1 MKKITLSVCA
11 IALSLVVGAQSLVH
25 LAPKNVGVKKLV
37 QQNINKNPLIEVNNL
52 FKENNLMSLKSQ
64 ALPAQLLQEQV
75 LSLNEN
81 VLADLH
87 TNAYASLEL
96 VLPYNGKQLKLKLIK
111 QDLFAPGFKIST
123 DKVGNY
129 PVTTGV
135 HYRGVIEG
143 DETSLAAISVF
154 ENDVAGLIATD
165 EGNFNL
171 GKIENPNGLKAL
183 NNQFIIYNDKN
194 LAGEVSQ
201 DFCGTIDDVYNDKV
215 IKSKPIEGYKSDQ
228 NCVNFYFEVD
238 YSLHQSKGGVT
249 GAANYMEAVFNQVA
263 ILYQNEQ
270 INTKISEIFVWSSND
285 PYGSNIN
292 TVLSSFRSNKNA
304 QGFNGDIAHY
314 VSLDVSGGLAYV
326 DVICNSSY
334 RYGVSQLHNSYQNVP
349 TYSWT
354 VEVVTHELGH
364 NLGSPHTQSCSWPGG
379 AIDNCYTTEGGCAKG
394 PQPTNG
400 GTIMSYCHLT
410 STGINFNNGFGPLPG
425 NLIRDKVYNASCL
438 STCDVGEPVCSTPL
452 NVTATNIQ
460 QTSLTVS
467 WNAVSTAN
475 NYGFRYRQ
483 QGASSWINSTVSGTS
498 KNLTG
503 LSPLTSYEV
512 QVRSNCD
519 DNEVSDYSTSEVYTT
534 LTDQLTYCSSKGNNV
549 SYEYIAGVKVGTF
562 TNNTG
567 ANGGY
572 GDFSNLVI
580 NINKDEPTSIQLTP
594 GFVSS
599 VYNETWT
606 LFADLNSD
614 GDFTDAGET
623 LFVSGNVS
631 TVVTGSITIP
641 SSVANGTTRLRVSMK
656 YNGAS
661 SSCETFTYGEVEDY
675 TINIQDAV
683 AQPCDAP
690 TGLLAH
696 SPTTSSISLSWNAV
710 SNATT
715 YILQSRPAGGS
726 WSSQTVSGTS
736 TTVTGLTDNTS
747 YDFRIASDCGSETSS
762 YSNTVSETT
771 EEVAAPTCDAPT
783 NVQSSAI
790 TETTFTVTWNAVTGA
805 NSYTA
810 EVRLPGGTW
819 NPYSAATN
827 SINFTG
833 ASASTT
839 YEVRVKADCG
849 SLESNYSSTLTV
861 TTEDE
866 VVVTEYCTASGTN
879 SSSDWIKSITI
890 GNFTNNSGNNSG
902 YGNYI
907 PTTINLAPGVST
919 NVSLVPG
926 FSGFIFVTRYPEY
939 FRIWID
945 YNKDGDFDDA
955 GELVIQSTSASQN
968 TQNGSFT
975 VPANAT
981 GTTRMR
987 IAMQRN
993 TGANSCGTFTRGE
1006 VEDYTVAFT
1015 GSSFSNTTT
1024 TANVSIGMTIAPNP
1038 TTGNA
1043 NISLVL
1049 NPENGASTLSVF
1061 DVTGRLITTQEV
1073 AAVTAQAEQNV
1084 KVNLS
1089 NNAKGTY
1096 MIVLETASGEKIVKR
1111 LIKQ

>member
-1 MKKITLSVCA
+1 MKKFTLSACA
-11 IALSLVVGAQSLVH
+11 VAFSLLLGAQNLAQ
-25 LAPKNVGVKKLV
+25 LAPKNVGVQNLV
-37 QQNINKNPLIEVNNL
+37 EQNINKNPLKEVNNL

-64 ALPAQLLQEQV
+64 VLPTKLLQEQI
-75 LSLNEN
+75 LSLNTS

-87 TNAYASLEL
+87 KNAFASLEL
-96 VLPYNGKQLKLKLIK
+96 TLPYNGKQLKLKLIK
-111 QDLFAPGFKIST
+111 QDLFAPGFKVST
-123 DKVGNY
+123 DKVDNY
-129 PVTTGV
+129 PVSMGV
-135 HYRGVIEG
+135 HYRGVVEG
-143 DETSLAAISVF
+143 QENTLAAISIF

-165 EGNFNL
+165 DGNLNL
-171 GKIENPNGLKAL
+171 GRIDNPDGLKAL

-194 LAGEVSQ
+194 LEGEISQ
-201 DFCGTIDDVYNDKV
+201 DFCGTIDDVYNEKV
-215 IKSKPIEGYKSDQ
+215 IKSKPVEGYKSAQ

-238 YSLHQSKGGVT
+238 YSLFQSKGGVT

-292 TVLSSFRSNKNA
+292 TVLTSFRSNKNS
-304 QGFNGDIAHY
+304 QGFNGDVAHY

-326 DVICNSSY
+326 DVLCNNSY
-334 RYGVSQLHNSYQNVP
+334 NYGVSQLYNNYQNVP

-425 NLIRDKVYNASCL
+425 NLIRDRVYNASCL
-438 STCDVGEPVCSTPL
+438 SACETGGPVCSTPL
-452 NVTATNIQ
+452 NVSATNIQ
-460 QTSLTVS
+460 QTSLTVN
-467 WNAVSTAN
+467 WDAVSTAN

-483 QGASSWINSTVSGTS
+483 QGASSWINSTVTGTS
-498 KNLTG
+498 KNLSG

-512 QVRSNCD
+512 QVRSNCAD
-519 DNEVSDYSTSEVYTT
+519 SEVSDYSTSQVYTT

-572 GDFSNLVI
+572 GDFTNLVI
-580 NINKDEPTSIQLTP
+580 NINKNEATSIQLTP
-594 GFVSS
+594 GFASS
-599 VYNETWT
+599 SYNETWT

-631 TVVTGSITIP
+631 SVVSGSITIP
-641 SSVANGTTRLRVSMK
+641 SSVTNGATRLRVSMK

-683 AQPCDAP
+683 AQPCNAP
-690 TGLLAH
+690 AGLLAH
-696 SPTTSSISLSWNAV
+696 SPTTSSISLSWNAI
-710 SNATT
+710 SNASA

-736 TTVTGLTDNTS
+736 ATVSGLTANTS
-747 YDFRIASDCGSETSS
+747 YDFRVASDCGSETSS

-771 EEVAAPTCDAPT
+771 EEEVAPTCDAPT

-790 TETTFTVTWNAVTGA
+790 TQTTFAVTWNAVSGA
-805 NSYTA
+805 SAYIA

-819 NPYSAATN
+819 NPYSVSTN
-827 SINFTG
+827 QINFTG
-833 ASASTT
+833 ASSSTT

-849 SLESNYSSTLTV
+849 SLESNYSNTITV

-866 VVVTEYCTASGTN
+866 VVVTDYCSASGTN
-879 SSSDWIKSITI
+879 SSSEWIKSIAI
-890 GNFTNNSGNNSG
+890 GNFSNNSGNNGG
-902 YGNYI
+902 YGDY
-907 PTTINLAPGVST
+907 TSSTVNLAPGAST
-919 NVSLVPG
+919 SVSLVPG
-926 FSGFIFVTRYPEY
+926 FSGFIFVSKYPEY

-955 GELVIQSTSASQN
+955 GELVLQSSAASQN

-975 VPANAT
+975 VASGAT

-987 IAMQRN
+987 IAMQR
-993 TGANSCGTFTRGE
+993 TSGANPCGAFTRGE

-1015 GSSFSNTTT
+1015 GSSLASP
-1024 TANVSIGMTIAPNP
+1024 TATADVSIAMQIAPNP

-1043 NISLVL
+1043 NISLIL
-1049 NPENGASTLSVF
+1049 NPAHGASTLSVY

-1073 AAVTAQAEQNV
+1073 AAVTAQIEQNV
-1084 KVNLS
+1084 KVSLS
-1089 NNAKGTY
+1089 ENAKGTY
-1096 MIVLETASGEKIVKR
+1096 MIVLETASGEKVVKR